1 MYFRVCFE
9 LLSTLPLSVRL
20 QGPTPTPKP
29 TPQLK
34 LKDRMFDEDFDPSN
48 NREDFEL
55 WFDAMMVRDSA
66 DSSAN
71 TDGPLREDQRR

>member
-1 MYFRVCFE
+1 M
-9 LLSTLPLSVRL
+9 PLTVNL
-20 QGPTPTPKP
+20 QVPTPKP

-34 LKDRMFDEDFDPSN
+34 LKDRMFDADFDPSN

-55 WFDAMMVRDSA
+55 WFDAMMVRDS
-66 DSSAN
+66 SAT